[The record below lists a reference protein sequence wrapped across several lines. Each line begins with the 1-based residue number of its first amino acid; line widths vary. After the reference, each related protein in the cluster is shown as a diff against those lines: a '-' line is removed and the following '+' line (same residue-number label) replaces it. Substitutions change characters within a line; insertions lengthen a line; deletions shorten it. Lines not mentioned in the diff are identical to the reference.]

1 MTLMIVQRYS
11 INKHQFLF
19 FQKNKVGLK
28 PFKPYSAHLV
38 TSLHTVCISRKG
50 RTGGGGWS
58 SPQGDIHMV
67 AARLGC
73 ERAMVGTRWATSR
86 SDCMDRLRKHCSP
99 CGSWKAACVLSWCM
113 TWLRIVTSLLIRPEN
128 GLGQCMG

>member
-1 MTLMIVQRYS
+1 MTFHVQRYS

-28 PFKPYSAHLV
+28 PFKHYSAHLV
-38 TSLHTVCISRKG
+38 TSLHTACISGKDGQEVVGGVARK
-50 RTGGGGWS
+50 
-58 SPQGDIHMV
+58 GDIHMV

-73 ERAMVGTRWATSR
+73 ERAMAGTRWATSR
-86 SDCMDRLRKHCSP
+86 SDCMDRLRKHYSP